1 MNKKTPPCYS
11 AWAVFFL
18 SALPARQFRSS
29 SGRKGRVFPEEY
41 FRCSLVILQRFALR
55 NGNHF
60 LITQECVF
68 D

>member
-1 MNKKTPPCYS
+1 MNKKTPPC
-11 AWAVFFL
+11 FRMGGIFL

-29 SGRKGRVFPEEY
+29 SGRKDRVFPEEN

-55 NGNHF
+55 NGNLF